1 MRHCVTQGLKTNSKR
16 LMSYRA
22 MKYLNDNRIVYR
34 KYSEDQPTQE
44 YEWGWYYADG
54 THGYYSLFNSDAKI
68 NTMRSLTWHLVTL
81 WWLNPNMDLEKF
93 KQLAEVI
100 CYKPN
105 GFVTFNVSE
114 KQFDFLVSD
123 VFLTDLERPPKN
135 KLRKVVFKDG
145 SGLDKSQKL
154 SIVGQLIGR
163 KTMIDE
169 EAIYQCMIDLNDNGK
184 KITIGRIAGLLDCSS
199 RTIHRNMS
207 DELKKEKDLLNIENE
222 KI

>member
-1 MRHCVTQGLKTNSKR
+1 
-16 LMSYRA
+16 MSQRA
-22 MKYLNDNRIVYR
+22 MKYLNDNRIIYR

-54 THGYYSLFNSDAKI
+54 TYGYYSLFHGK
-68 NTMRSLTWHLVTL
+68 SLITSYKSLKWHLLTL
-81 WWLNPNMDLEKF
+81 WWLNPNMDFNKF

-100 CYKPN
+100 CHKPN
-105 GFVTFNVSE
+105 GFISFNIPNI
-114 KQFDFLVSD
+114 KLDNIMND
-123 VFLTDLERPPKN
+123 VYMQDLEKSPKN
-135 KLRKVVFKDG
+135 KLRKIVFKDG
-145 SGLDKSQKL
+145 TGLSINEKL
-154 SIVGQLIGR
+154 SIVGKLIGR
-163 KTMIDE
+163 KSMIDE
-169 EAIYQCMIDLNDNGK
+169 EAIYQCMLDLNDMGK

>member
-1 MRHCVTQGLKTNSKR
+1 MKHCVTQGLKINNKR

-22 MKYLNDNRIVYR
+22 MKYLNDNRIRYR

-68 NTMRSLTWHLVTL
+68 NTMKSLTWHLITL
-81 WWLNPNMDLEKF
+81 WWLNPDIDFKKF

-100 CYKPN
+100 CHKPN

-135 KLRKVVFKDG
+135 KMRKVVFKDG

-163 KTMIDE
+163 KSMDE
-169 EAIYQCMIDLNDNGK
+169 ERIYQCMLDLNDMGK

-207 DELKKEKDLLNIENE
+207 NELKKEKDLLNIENE

>member
-1 MRHCVTQGLKTNSKR
+1 MRRCVTQGLKINSNR

-68 NTMRSLTWHLVTL
+68 NTIRSLKWHLLTL
-81 WWLNPNMDLEKF
+81 WWLNPSMDITKF
-93 KQLAEVI
+93 NKLAEVI
-100 CYKPN
+100 TYKPN
-105 GFVTFNVSE
+105 GFVTFNVSNLMLNNII
-114 KQFDFLVSD
+114 KD
-123 VFLTDLERPPKN
+123 VYMQDLEQPPKN
-135 KLRKVVFKDG
+135 KLRKVVFKDN
-145 SGLDKSQKL
+145 SGLDKKQKL

-163 KTMIDE
+163 KSMIDE
-169 EAIYQCMIDLNDNGK
+169 ESIYQCMIDLNHDGK

-207 DELKKEKDLLNIENE
+207 NELRKEKDLLNIENE

>member
-1 MRHCVTQGLKTNSKR
+1 
-16 LMSYRA
+16 MSYRA

-68 NTMRSLTWHLVTL
+68 NTIRSLKWHLLTL
-81 WWLNPNMDLEKF
+81 WWLNPSMDITKF
-93 KQLAEVI
+93 NKLAEVI
-100 CYKPN
+100 TYKPN
-105 GFVTFNVSE
+105 GFVTFNVSNLMLNNII
-114 KQFDFLVSD
+114 KD
-123 VFLTDLERPPKN
+123 VYMQDLEQPPKN
-135 KLRKVVFKDG
+135 KLRKVVFKDN
-145 SGLDKSQKL
+145 SGLDKKQKL

-163 KTMIDE
+163 KSMIDE
-169 EAIYQCMIDLNDNGK
+169 ESIYQCMIDLNHDGK

-207 DELKKEKDLLNIENE
+207 SELKKEKDLLNKQNE

>member
-1 MRHCVTQGLKTNSKR
+1 
-16 LMSYRA
+16 MSYRA

-81 WWLNPNMDLEKF
+81 WWLNPNIDFEKF

-100 CYKPN
+100 CHKPN

-145 SGLDKSQKL
+145 SGLSKSQKL

-163 KTMIDE
+163 KSIIDE
-169 EAIYQCMIDLNDNGK
+169 EAIYQCMLDLNDMGK

-207 DELKKEKDLLNIENE
+207 DELRKEKDLLNIENE

>member
-1 MRHCVTQGLKTNSKR
+1 MTQSLKINSNR

-22 MKYLNDNRIVYR
+22 MKYLNDNRIRYR

-54 THGYYSLFNSDAKI
+54 THGYYSLFNSEAKI
-68 NTMRSLTWHLVTL
+68 NTMKSLTWHLITL
-81 WWLNPNMDLEKF
+81 WWLNPDIDFEKF

-100 CYKPN
+100 CHKPN

-145 SGLDKSQKL
+145 SGLNKSQKL
-154 SIVGQLIGR
+154 SIVGKLIGR
-163 KTMIDE
+163 KSMIDE
-169 EAIYQCMIDLNDNGK
+169 ESIYQCMIDLNHDGK

-207 DELKKEKDLLNIENE
+207 DQLKKEKDLLNIENE